1 MWTEAT
7 LSLAFVVFLLVIW
20 QKRSLTIAGILSA
33 GVLGTLIYTWTGW
46 PGTAALLT
54 FFVSS
59 TALSRLNKQE
69 KEQRSSWQVWA
80 NGGPMLLF
88 AALFSAVS
96 WEGFLAASVG
106 AAAASNADTWA
117 SEIGRRFGGSPFHMR
132 SRKRIENG
140 FSGAVSGAG
149 TLAAFGGAFLVGGV
163 VYFISLELNT
173 LMVIAVSIAGV
184 CGCFIDTFLG
194 AYAERLNRCSVCGSY
209 TEAEVHHGRN
219 TIHASGISWMT
230 NNAVNA
236 LSSFGGGMMVIGMY
250 IVSFFSF

>member
-1 MWTEAT
+1 MWSEAV
-7 LSLAFVVFLLVIW
+7 LGLVFALFLLVIW
-20 QKRSLTIAGILSA
+20 RKRSLTLAATVSA
-33 GVLGTLIYTWTGW
+33 GVLGTLVYTWTGW
-46 PGTAALLT
+46 LGTAALLT

-69 KEQRSSWQVWA
+69 KEQRDSWQVGA
-80 NGGPMLLF
+80 NGGPMLMF

-96 WEGFLAASVG
+96 WEGFLAAAVG

-117 SEIGRRFGGSPFHMR
+117 SEVGRRFGDRPFHVR

-149 TLAAFGGAFLVGGV
+149 TLGAFGGAFLVGGSA
-163 VYFISLELNT
+163 YFISSEMNDFML
-173 LMVIAVSIAGV
+173 IAVSIAGV

-209 TEAEVHHGRN
+209 TEDEVHHGRK

-236 LSSFGGGMMVIGMY
+236 LSSFGGGMVVIVLY
-250 IVSFFSF
+250 IISFFSF

>member
-1 MWTEAT
+1 MWTEAA
-7 LSLAFVVFLLVIW
+7 LGSAFVLFLLIIW
-20 QKRSLTIAGILSA
+20 RKRALTPVATVSA

-69 KEQRSSWQVWA
+69 KEQRDSWQVWA
-80 NGGPMLLF
+80 NGGPMLMF
-88 AALFSAVS
+88 AALFSVTS
-96 WEGFLAASVG
+96 WEGLVAAAAG

-117 SEIGRRFGGSPFHMR
+117 SEIGRRFGGRPLHVH
-132 SRKRIENG
+132 SRKRIDNG

-149 TLAAFGGAFLVGGV
+149 TLGAVGGAFLVGGV
-163 VYFISLELNT
+163 VCLFSLEPAIF
-173 LMVIAVSIAGV
+173 MFIAVGIAGV

-194 AYAERLNRCSVCGSY
+194 AYAERLNRCIVCGSY
-209 TEAEVHHGRN
+209 TEADVHHERK
-219 TIHASGISWMT
+219 TMHVSGVSWMT

-236 LSSFGGGMMVIGMY
+236 LSSFGGGMVVVVLY